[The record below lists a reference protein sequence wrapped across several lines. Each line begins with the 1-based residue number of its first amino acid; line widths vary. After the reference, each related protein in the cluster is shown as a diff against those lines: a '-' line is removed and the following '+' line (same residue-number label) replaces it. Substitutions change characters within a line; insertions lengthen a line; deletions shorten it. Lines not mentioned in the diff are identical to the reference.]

1 MKPREL
7 PGCAVSQ
14 RGVLIGL
21 GDEQM
26 LGDAKIHELRRV
38 VFRDDDVLRLD
49 VAVKDTQR
57 VRMTQ
62 RLENA
67 LRDRDRVID
76 RQRSFA

>member
-1 MKPREL
+1 
-7 PGCAVSQ
+7 
-14 RGVLIGL
+14 
-21 GDEQM
+21 M

-38 VFRDDDVLRLD
+38 VFRADDVLRLD